1 MAQYIQQ
8 KIFEGT
14 LKGGYQIALGN
25 DHQLDLVLESTKT
38 HQTRQEGY
46 ECFSLLFSGP
56 KDQSLPQASYEMTN
70 EQLGTFPL
78 FIVPVRDEGNKIY
91 YEALFNRPK
100 Q

>member
-1 MAQYIQQ
+1 MAKYLKQ
-8 KIFEGT
+8 KMFEGT
-14 LKGGYQIALGN
+14 LKGTYQIALGK
-25 DHQLDLVLESTKT
+25 DHRLDLVLESIKT
-38 HQTRQEGY
+38 HKAHQEGY

-56 KDQSLPQASYEMTN
+56 NDQSLPQASYEMTH

-78 FIVPVRDEGNKIY
+78 FIVPVSAEGNKIS